1 MIEERGKEPTDQ
13 GEIMLA
19 IHDLK
24 SSILSELTEN
34 KVPLW
39 WKVAQLAMPVILT
52 IGLGF
57 FVWLAQ
63 SGIQHTLSLQHQ
75 KFTAELG
82 LRQFLFERRLVAYT
96 KVYDKALALAAYQ
109 SIKADDPQAVQD
121 HLDNEVKLLSE
132 LANESKILSSAE
144 FQKLVFAM
152 WRQVQSRDFAKTEEF
167 LERLAMQMRADLRID
182 EMDKLGR

>member
-1 MIEERGKEPTDQ
+1 MIEERAKEATEDQ
-13 GEIMLA
+13 GEILLA

-24 SSILSELTEN
+24 SSIVSELTEN
-34 KVPLW
+34 RVPFW
-39 WKVAQLAMPVILT
+39 WKVVQLALPVILT

-57 FVWLAQ
+57 AVWLAQ
-63 SGIQHTLSLQHQ
+63 SGIQHTLSLQAQ

-82 LRQFLFERRLVAYT
+82 LRQFLFERRLAAYT
-96 KVYDKALALAAYQ
+96 KVYDKASAAYL

-121 HLDNEVKLLSE
+121 HLDNEVKVLSE

-144 FQKLVFAM
+144 FQKLLLEM
-152 WRQVQSRDFAKTEEF
+152 WIQVQRRDLAKTEDV
-167 LERLAMQMRADLRID
+167 LERLAMQMRSDLRID